1 MFRIKTIV
9 SQVIDETDVMDHKY
23 GFPSSTRTED
33 NPIWLDDDPYPLGT
47 TQEEGMEVVNRVD
60 QPMDVSVLPPNA

>member
-1 MFRIKTIV
+1 
-9 SQVIDETDVMDHKY
+9 MDHKY
-23 GFPSSTRTED
+23 GFPNSTIIED

-60 QPMDVSVLPPNA
+60 QPMDVSVVPPNA